1 MKKHDIIYIV
11 GLAGCGKTSL
21 SKLLAKHL
29 SYTFFDMDE
38 LIVKKENRSINEIFA
53 TDGEPYFR
61 GVETS
66 VLEEVS
72 TKPRSVVSTG
82 GGVVV
87 TECNIE
93 IMKASGTVI
102 FIDRSPSIIANNI
115 DGKERPLIKNNP
127 NIIFEL
133 HKKRYELYKKS
144 ADIVFKYD
152 KWDDDINVTFKNFI
166 NETGDNLK
174 CTQQ

>member
-1 MKKHDIIYIV
+1 MNSDIIYIV

-29 SYTFFDMDE
+29 SYSFFDMDE
-38 LIVKKENRSINEIFA
+38 LIVKKESRTINEIFA

-61 GVETS
+61 EVETS
-66 VLEEVS
+66 VLQEVS
-72 TKPRSVVSTG
+72 SKKKSIISTG

-87 TECNIE
+87 TECNIN

-102 FIDRSPSIIANNI
+102 FIDRSPEIIANNI

-133 HKKRYELYKKS
+133 HEKRYELYKKS

-152 KWDDDINVTFKNFI
+152 KWDDDVNVTFKNFI
-166 NETGDNLK
+166 NTIGDSIK
-174 CTQQ
+174 CTQ